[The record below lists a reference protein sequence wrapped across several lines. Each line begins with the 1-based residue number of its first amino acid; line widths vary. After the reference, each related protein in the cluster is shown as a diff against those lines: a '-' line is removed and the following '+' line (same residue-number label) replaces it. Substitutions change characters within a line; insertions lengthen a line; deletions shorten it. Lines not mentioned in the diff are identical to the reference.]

1 MWHHLAQ
8 FNLARLQA
16 PLDDSRMSEYARA
29 IPVVNELAA
38 RSPGFVWRSLEN
50 GPDRLVLPT
59 LSIWESPAQLRA
71 FVHQSGHVEMMKR
84 RAEWLLPFGAPNL
97 ALWWI
102 PAGHR
107 PMLAEAYERLAH
119 LTQHGPSHVAFGIN
133 PPFLAPASPTDAG
146 GPVPEWSY
154 DGRTFALVENSE
166 NGDNRPGVIFHY
178 HQRGNRVWANY
189 QGASV
194 RFGSL
199 VARVE
204 PDGQLDMRYQHWG
217 ASGLRTG
224 QCRSTPEWLAD
235 GRLRMREE
243 WQWTNGDRTA
253 GRGIIEESGRES
265 G

>member
-16 PLDDSRMSEYARA
+16 SLDDPRMSEYGRA
-29 IPVVNELAA
+29 IPLVNKLAS
-38 RSPGFVWRSLEN
+38 RSPGFVWRSLED
-50 GPDRLVLPT
+50 GPDTLVMPT

-107 PMLAEAYERLAH
+107 PMLVEAYERLAH
-119 LTQHGPSHVAFGIN
+119 LTQYGPSHVAFAFN
-133 PPFLAPASPTDAG
+133 PPFLAPASPADSDG
-146 GPVPEWSY
+146 EVPKWSY
-154 DGRTFALVENSE
+154 DGRTFGLVENSE

-178 HQRGNRVWANY
+178 HQYGNRVWANY
-189 QGASV
+189 HGPSV

-204 PDGQLDMRYQHWG
+204 PDGALDMRYQHWG
-217 ASGLRTG
+217 PGGLRTG
-224 QCRSTPEWLAD
+224 QCRATPEWLGD
-235 GRLRMREE
+235 GRLRMHEE

-253 GRGIIEESGRES
+253 GRGIIEEPASE
-265 G
+265 

>member
-8 FNLARLQA
+8 FNLARIRA
-16 PLDDSRMSEYARA
+16 PLDDPLMTDYARA
-29 IPVVNELAA
+29 IPIVNELAT

-50 GPDRLVLPT
+50 GSDPLELPT
-59 LSIWESPAQLRA
+59 LSIWESPAHLRA
-71 FVHQSGHVEMMKR
+71 FVHQSGHVEIMKR

-107 PMLAEAYERLAH
+107 PTLTEAHERLAH
-119 LTQHGPSHVAFGIN
+119 LTQHGPSHAAFAFN
-133 PPFLAPASPTDAG
+133 PPFLAPAAPAESNG
-146 GPVPEWSY
+146 LVPDWSY
-154 DGRTFALVENSE
+154 DGRTFALLQISE

-178 HQRGNRVWANY
+178 HQRGNRVWAGY
-189 QGASV
+189 QGGTV

-217 ASGLRTG
+217 AGGVRTG

-235 GRLRMREE
+235 GRLRLHEE
-243 WQWTNGDRTA
+243 WQWTNGERTA
-253 GRGIIEESGRES
+253 GRGIIEEEG
-265 G
+265 

>member
-8 FNLARLQA
+8 FNLARIQA
-16 PLDDSRMSEYARA
+16 PLDDPRMTDYARA

-50 GPDRLVLPT
+50 GSDPFVLPT

-71 FVHQSGHVEMMKR
+71 FVHQSGHVEIMKR

-102 PAGHR
+102 SAGHR
-107 PMLAEAYERLAH
+107 PTLAEAHERLAH
-119 LTQHGPSHVAFGIN
+119 LTQHGPSHAAFAFN
-133 PPFLAPASPTDAG
+133 PPFLAPSAPDG
-146 GPVPEWSY
+146 GNGPVPGWSY
-154 DGRTFALVENSE
+154 DGRTFALVENSI
-166 NGDNRPGVIFHY
+166 NGDNRPGVIFRY
-178 HQRGNRVWANY
+178 HQHGNRVWATY
-189 QGASV
+189 QGAAV

-204 PDGQLDMRYQHWG
+204 PDGQLDMRYRHW
-217 ASGLRTG
+217 ASGGMRTG

-235 GRLRMREE
+235 GRLRLHEE
-243 WQWTNGDRTA
+243 WQWTNGDGTA
-253 GRGIIEESGRES
+253 GRGIVEEQAVGE
-265 G
+265 